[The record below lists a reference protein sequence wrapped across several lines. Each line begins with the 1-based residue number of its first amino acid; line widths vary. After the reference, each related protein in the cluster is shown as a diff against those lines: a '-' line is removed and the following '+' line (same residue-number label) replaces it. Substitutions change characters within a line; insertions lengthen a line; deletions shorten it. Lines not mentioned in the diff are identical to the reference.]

1 MMPNIAIDSISQ
13 FVECLGEINR
23 GKRAIYRGQRREH
36 PLLPKLARLNTPMPL
51 LKAEQAMFDDFK
63 GLSVPLLDKQPES
76 DWDWLA
82 LMQHHGL
89 ATRLLD
95 WSVNPLVA
103 LWFAVNK
110 PPIAGQPGVLWMFQ
124 PDDRDYFVPTI
135 EDPPFTLG
143 RTRLIKPKVVT
154 KRIGI
159 GSQLGWFTAHYF
171 DSALNQFVSLEE
183 DPAHQPRL
191 TKLIIAPEKFAQLR
205 FQLDRLGVNA
215 AMIFPDLDGL
225 CAHLGWFYSYLADEQ
240 DYSLRKTFFGQHN

>member
-1 MMPNIAIDSISQ
+1 MSDIKIDSISQ
-13 FVECLGEINR
+13 FVERLGEINR
-23 GKRAIYRGQRREH
+23 GKRAIYRGQRRER
-36 PLLPKLARLNTPMPL
+36 PLLPKLARLNTPISL

-76 DWDWLA
+76 DWGWLS

-110 PPIAGQPGVLWMFQ
+110 PPAESHSGVLWVFQ
-124 PDDRDYFVPTI
+124 PDNKDYFIPSK
-135 EDPPFTLG
+135 EDSPFTLD
-143 RTRLIKPKVVT
+143 RTRLVKPKVVT
-154 KRIGI
+154 KRIGV
-159 GSQLGWFTAHYF
+159 GSQLGWFTAHHF
-171 DSALNQFVSLEE
+171 NSELEQFIAVEQ
-183 DPAHQPRL
+183 DPVHRPRL
-191 TKLIIAPEKFAQLR
+191 TKLIIPPEKFAQLR

-225 CAHLGWFYSYLADEQ
+225 CAHLEWFYSYLADENDPNLQ
-240 DYSLRKTFFGQHN
+240 KTFLFEQK

>member
-1 MMPNIAIDSISQ
+1 MMPNITINSISQ

-23 GKRAIYRGQRREH
+23 GKRAIYRGQRREG
-36 PLLPKLARLNTPMPL
+36 PLLPKLARLSTPIPL

-63 GLSVPLLDKQPES
+63 GLSAPLIEKQPES

-110 PPIAGQPGVLWMFQ
+110 PPVESQPGVLWVLQ
-124 PDDRDYFVPTI
+124 PDNLDYFIPSQ
-135 EDPPFTLG
+135 EDNPFTLNQ
-143 RTRLIKPKVVT
+143 TRLVKPKVVT
-154 KRIGI
+154 KRIGV
-159 GSQLGWFTAHYF
+159 GSQLGWFSAHHF
-171 DSALNQFVSLEE
+171 NSELKQLVSLEKNSVYA
-183 DPAHQPRL
+183 PQL
-191 TKLIIAPEKFAQLR
+191 TKLIIAPEKFAQIR

-225 CAHLGWFYSYLADEQ
+225 CAHLEWFYSYLADEN
-240 DYSLRKTFFGQHN
+240 DSSLQKTFLFEQK

>member
-1 MMPNIAIDSISQ
+1 MMTSIAIDSISQ

-23 GKRAIYRGQRREH
+23 GKRAIYRGQRKEH
-36 PLLPKLARLNTPMPL
+36 SLLPKLARLNTPLPL
-51 LKAEQAMFDDFK
+51 LEAERAMFDDFK

-110 PPIAGQPGVLWMFQ
+110 PPVASHSGVLWVFQ
-124 PDDRDYFVPTI
+124 PDNLDYFTPSK
-135 EDPPFTLG
+135 DDSPFTLD
-143 RTRLIKPKVVT
+143 RTRLVKPKVVT
-154 KRIGI
+154 KRIGV
-159 GSQLGWFTAHYF
+159 GSQLGWFTAHHF
-171 DSALNQFVSLEE
+171 NSELKQFIAVEQDSI
-183 DPAHQPRL
+183 HQPRL
-191 TKLIIAPEKFAQLR
+191 TKLIIPSEKFAQIR

-225 CAHLGWFYSYLADEQ
+225 CAYLEWFYSYLADENDPNLQ
-240 DYSLRKTFFGQHN
+240 KTFLFK

>member
-1 MMPNIAIDSISQ
+1 MIANITIDSISQ

-23 GKRAIYRGQRREH
+23 GKRAIYRGQRRER
-36 PLLPKLARLNTPMPL
+36 PLLPKLARLNTPIPL
-51 LKAEQAMFDDFK
+51 LEAEQGMLDDFK
-63 GLSVPLLDKQPES
+63 GLSVSLINKQPES

-110 PPIAGQPGVLWMFQ
+110 PPAESQPGIFWMFR
-124 PDDRDYFVPTI
+124 PDNQDYFIPSK
-135 EDPPFTLG
+135 EDNPFALNQ
-143 RTRLIKPKVVT
+143 TRVFKPKAVT

-159 GSQLGWFTAHYF
+159 GSQLGWFTAHHF
-171 DSALNQFVSLEE
+171 NSELKQFVSLEK
-183 DPAHQPRL
+183 DPVYYPRL
-191 TKLIIAPEKFAQLR
+191 TKLIIPLEKFAQIR

-225 CAHLGWFYSYLADEQ
+225 CAHIEWFYSNLADEN
-240 DYSLRKTFFGQHN
+240 DSSLQKIFIFEHK

>member
-1 MMPNIAIDSISQ
+1 MSDIKIDSISQ
-13 FVECLGEINR
+13 FVRCLGEINR
-23 GKRAIYRGQRREH
+23 GKRAVYRGQRRER
-36 PLLPKLARLNTPMPL
+36 PLLPKLARLNTTMPL
-51 LKAEQAMFDDFK
+51 LKAERGMLDDFK
-63 GLSVPLLDKQPES
+63 GLSVLLLEQKPES

-110 PPIAGQPGVLWMFQ
+110 PPAEGQPGILWVFQ
-124 PDDRDYFVPTI
+124 TDGRDYFLPSQ
-135 EDPPFTLG
+135 EYDPFTLKQ
-143 RTRLIKPKVVT
+143 TRLVKPKAVT

-171 DSALNQFVSLEE
+171 DSELEQFIPLDK
-183 DPAHQPRL
+183 DPVYASQL
-191 TKLIIAPEKFAQLR
+191 TKLIIPPEKFAQLR

-225 CAHLGWFYSYLADEQ
+225 CAHLEWFYSNLADENDPNLQ
-240 DYSLRKTFFGQHN
+240 KIFLFEEK

>member
-1 MMPNIAIDSISQ
+1 MSDIKIDSISQ

-23 GKRAIYRGQRREH
+23 GKRAIYRGQRRER
-36 PLLPKLARLNTPMPL
+36 PLLPKLARLNTPISL

-76 DWDWLA
+76 DWGWLA

-110 PPIAGQPGVLWMFQ
+110 PPAESQSGVLWVFQ
-124 PDDRDYFVPTI
+124 PGNLDYFTPLK
-135 EDPPFTLG
+135 EDSPFALE
-143 RTRLIKPKVVT
+143 RTRLVKPKVVT

-171 DSALNQFVSLEE
+171 DSELEQFIPVDK
-183 DPAHQPRL
+183 DPVYASKL
-191 TKLIIAPEKFAQLR
+191 TKLIIPPEKFAQLR

-225 CAHLGWFYSYLADEQ
+225 CAHLEWFYSNLADENDPKLQ
-240 DYSLRKTFFGQHN
+240 KIFLLEQK

>member
-1 MMPNIAIDSISQ
+1 MSKIEIDSIAQ

-36 PLLPKLARLNTPMPL
+36 SLLPKLARLKSPLPL
-51 LKAEQAMFDDFK
+51 LDAERAMFDDFK

-110 PPIAGQPGVLWMFQ
+110 PPVAGQSGVLWLFQ
-124 PDDRDYFVPTI
+124 PGDRDYFVPQ
-135 EDPPFTLG
+135 DSPFTLQ
-143 RTRLIKPKVVT
+143 RTRLIKPKVIT
-154 KRIGI
+154 RRIGV

-171 DSALNQFVSLEE
+171 DTSSDRFVALEA
-183 DPAHQPRL
+183 DPDYQSQL
-191 TKLIIAPEKFAQLR
+191 TKLIIPPDKFAQLR

-215 AMIFPDLDGL
+215 AMIYPDLDGL
-225 CAHLGWFYSYLADEQ
+225 CAHLEWFYSYLADEK
-240 DYSLRKTFFGQHN
+240 DNNLRKTFFGQHDEL